1 MSRWLRN
8 IPMSVRSL
16 IFIVLA
22 MVAVL
27 ALFAYLGSDALDNST
42 TRMTEMDRRF
52 TSMTATA
59 IDSQL
64 RDAQSVLSAWV
75 GAVPPGGQQTD
86 TDMETAALKQLQKAL
101 PCISEV
107 FLLDDGGRIAGSYPE
122 MQVSEAGAVQADP
135 AVERALQS
143 GEFQLGDFS
152 RGQPDGKPRILILVP
167 RKGADGRVQAWVGA
181 SIDIRL
187 LVAAVNARI
196 TDLQAGSR
204 VFLIDRTG
212 QTVVIGA
219 DGAAALQEVSY
230 ADKLIPFL
238 TETEPQTR
246 NVDAVLGDRK
256 WNVIISFSSI
266 ADSRMGFVIEQP
278 SEMVYQLLDQ
288 LRWQFVVFGAV
299 TLLVA
304 FLLTGIEDWLVLAP
318 IRDLLAATRRM
329 TAGDLA
335 TPLKIVGRDETS
347 ALSRE
352 FEVMR
357 RRLSDWSGQLSAAVD
372 RQTHKLSTLY
382 AIDRV
387 ASSTLELKEVLTESL
402 QRVLEVTK
410 MDAGGYFLDSD
421 GRQPLPV
428 HLGLS
433 DDLALSVQQVD
444 TRKGVAAAVF
454 ERKRAVILPLTEG
467 ESDPLAPVF
476 SAAGFRTLVATPLLA
491 KGAALGGLI
500 LVARDKRTFAG
511 EDIDLLESIGQQIG
525 SAVHNAQLYSS
536 EMRRREEAERLYEAA
551 RAAGASLSLRE
562 VCERILRELQRV
574 VPYDRASVQWL
585 EGDRL
590 TVVGAHGYPEGE
602 SIVGL
607 MYAAAEGAPEWK
619 VIRESQPFILE
630 DRGVAE
636 ELASSVTRA
645 WLGVP
650 MRYGDRLVGL
660 IVLEKSEPGYYDRE
674 HARLASAFATQ
685 VAAAMENARLFTNLE
700 ENLARISSLYELGA
714 EIISA
719 SMPQATARAVAL
731 KVAQAARALS
741 AVVTLFDSGGHVT
754 LRVGADAK
762 GILPPEPTPRPNG
775 TTMRVYH
782 SGENLIVPEPDKEQN
797 LITPRLAAAGVQALI
812 GLPLHATE
820 HVIGTLFVRYPDRH
834 MFSED
839 EVRALTTFANT
850 AATALERA
858 RLLEETERRLEEIGA
873 LYDLSSVL
881 RGSMTLQEMLPLV
894 LQKAAAMARADAASL
909 SLVEGNEVVCHA
921 AEGFSEDVTGRRIL
935 LGEGIIGGVAAS
947 GEMRHTPFLPHDPM
961 IAPPAGSVAVV
972 RGVGS
977 ALCLPLRTADQ
988 VIGAIFLLS
997 YGRTQFRE
1005 NEIRLLTAAA
1015 DIAGGAIHRAIIFEQ
1030 LEHRVHELGSLYEFG
1045 TAASTSLRLEDV
1057 VHLVLKAAPLAVHAE
1072 AGCIFLWDDMDESLL
1087 LWELDEKSNR
1097 KPGTVKYRAGEGLV
1111 GWVFMEK
1118 HPALVPDVTKDPR
1131 WKSDPEVERIIVDRA
1146 RDALAVP
1153 LIRGKKALGVLM
1165 ALNRLGGESFT
1176 EADQSL
1182 LSALAGQTAT
1192 AIENAMLFEDV
1203 RDLSVDAI
1211 SSLATAIDARDPY
1224 TRGHSEDVT
1233 QLVISLARQMGW
1245 EGSDLEM
1252 IEFAALLHDV
1262 GKIAVPDNI
1271 LRKPSV
1277 LMPEEWDVIYLHP
1290 YHSAQIVRPVEPLR
1304 RIIPWIYHHHERW
1317 DGGGYPDGLKG
1328 EEIPDG
1334 ARIIAVVDAF
1344 NAITTD
1350 RPYHKALA
1358 ASEALRE
1365 IKRSSGSQFDPKIV
1379 KEFLQMMRKDRK
1391 D

>member
-16 IFIVLA
+16 IF
-22 MVAVL
+22 VAVAVVTVL

-42 TRMTEMDRRF
+42 QRATEMDRRF
-52 TSMTATA
+52 TSLAAAA
-59 IDSQL
+59 IESRL
-64 RDAQSVLSAWV
+64 RDAQSVLSAW
-75 GAVPPGGQQTD
+75 GGSNASGIMSSTAQQA
-86 TDMETAALKQLQKAL
+86 ELKQLQEAL
-101 PCISEV
+101 PSIHEV
-107 FLLDDGGRIAGSYPE
+107 VLLDADGRIVNSYPE
-122 MQVSEAGAVQADP
+122 MQAPEVQAVQTDP
-135 AVERALQS
+135 AVEEALQT
-143 GEFQLGDFS
+143 GEPQLGGFS
-152 RGQPDGKPRILILVP
+152 RFPPDGSPRILLLVP
-167 RKGADGRVQAWVGA
+167 RAGAAGQAQSWVGA

-187 LVAAVNARI
+187 LVAQVYSEIAGMQ
-196 TDLQAGSR
+196 TGSR
-204 VFLIDRTG
+204 VFLVDHAG
-212 QTVVIGA
+212 QSVVIGE
-219 DGAAALQEVSY
+219 DGSASLQVVSY
-230 ADKLIPFL
+230 SEKLVPLL
-238 TETEPQTR
+238 TSSSAQTW
-246 NVDAVLGDRK
+246 NVDIMQNGELK
-256 WNVIISFSSI
+256 NVIVAFSSF
-266 ADSRMGFVIEQP
+266 ADSRMGIVIEQP
-278 SEMVYQLLDQ
+278 AKMVYMLIDQ
-288 LRWQFVVFGAV
+288 LRWQFVIFGAV

-304 FLLTGIEDWLVLAP
+304 FVLTGIEDWLVLAP

-329 TAGDLA
+329 TAGDLS
-335 TPLKIVGRDETS
+335 TPLRIVGRDETS

-357 RRLSDWSGQLSAAVD
+357 RRLSDWSGELSAAVE

-410 MDAGGYFLDSD
+410 MDAGGYFLDQE
-421 GRQPLPV
+421 GRQSLPV
-428 HLGLS
+428 HLGFS
-433 DDLALSVQQVD
+433 DDLAMAVQHVD
-444 TRKGVAAAVF
+444 TRKGVVETVAAQ
-454 ERKRAVILPLTEG
+454 KRAVILPLADG
-467 ESDPLAPVF
+467 ENDPLAPAF
-476 SAAGFRTLVATPLLA
+476 RKAGFQTLVATPLLA
-491 KGAALGGLI
+491 KGTVLGGLI
-500 LVARDKRTFAG
+500 LLARDERTFAG

-525 SAVHNAQLYSS
+525 SALHNAQLYTS

-562 VCERILRELQRV
+562 VCERILCELQRV

-585 EGDRL
+585 EGERL
-590 TVVGAHGYPEGE
+590 TVVGAHGYPEEE
-602 SIVGL
+602 SIVGTVFS
-607 MYAAAEGAPEWK
+607 AAEGTPAWN
-619 VIRESQPFILE
+619 VIKESQPLIVE
-630 DRGVAE
+630 DMHKTADSTP
-636 ELASSVTRA
+636 SSGARA

-660 IVLEKSEPGYYDRE
+660 IVLEKFDPGFYDRE

-685 VAAAMENARLFTNLE
+685 VAAAMENARLFAHLE

-731 KVAQAARALS
+731 KVAQAAHALS

-782 SGENLIVPEPDKEQN
+782 SGKNLIASEPDKEQAV
-797 LITPRLAAAGVQALI
+797 ITPRLAAAGVQAMI
-812 GLPLHATE
+812 GLPLLASE
-820 HVIGTLFVRYPDRH
+820 SVIGTLFVRYADRH
-834 MFSED
+834 VFSED

-858 RLLEETERRLEEIGA
+858 RLLEETERRLEEVGA

-894 LQKAAAMARADAASL
+894 LQKAATMARADAASL
-909 SLVEGNEVVCHA
+909 SLVEGDEVVCHA
-921 AEGFSEDVTGRRIL
+921 AEGFSEDVVGRRVP
-935 LGEGIIGGVAAS
+935 LGEGIIGEVAAS

-961 IAPPAGSVAVV
+961 IAQPVGSVAVV

-977 ALCLPLRTADQ
+977 ALCIPLRTAKQ
-988 VIGAIFLLS
+988 VVGAIFLLS
-997 YGRTQFRE
+997 YGRSQFRE

-1015 DIAGGAIHRAIIFEQ
+1015 DIAGGAIHRAIIFDQ
-1030 LEHRVHELGSLYEFG
+1030 LENRVHELSSLYEFG

-1072 AGCIFLWDDMDESLL
+1072 AGCIFLWDDMVESLL
-1087 LWELDEKSNR
+1087 LWELDENANR
-1097 KPGTVKYRAGEGLV
+1097 KPGTVKYRTGEGLV

-1131 WKSDPEVERIIVDRA
+1131 WKSDPEVERIVVDKA

-1165 ALNRLGGESFT
+1165 AINRRGGGSFT
-1176 EADQSL
+1176 DADQSL
-1182 LSALAGQTAT
+1182 LSALAGQTAI

-1233 QLVISLARQMGW
+1233 HLVVSLARQLGW

-1271 LRKPSV
+1271 LRKPNV
-1277 LMPEEWDVIYLHP
+1277 LLPEEWDVIYLHP

-1317 DGGGYPDGLKG
+1317 DGAGYPDGLKG
-1328 EEIPDG
+1328 EAIPEG

-1350 RPYHKALA
+1350 RPYHKALP
-1358 ASEALRE
+1358 ASEGLLE
-1365 IKRSSGSQFDPKIV
+1365 IERSAGSQFDSRIV
-1379 KEFLQMMRKDRK
+1379 KEFLRMMTKEK
-1391 D
+1391 EG